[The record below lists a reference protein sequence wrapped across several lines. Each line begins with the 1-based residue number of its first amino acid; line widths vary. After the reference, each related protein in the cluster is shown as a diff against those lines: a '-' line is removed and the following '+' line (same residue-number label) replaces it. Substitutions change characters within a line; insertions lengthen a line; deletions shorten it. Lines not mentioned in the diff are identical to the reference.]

1 MCRYVD
7 MIQLK
12 IDNEYKYL
20 STNITT
26 TTRTTQLH
34 EIEINL
40 WLFHNQGYLL
50 RSGRVKNKNFIFQE
64 VKVNCR

>member
-1 MCRYVD
+1 MCRCVD

-26 TTRTTQLH
+26 TTRTTQQH
-34 EIEINL
+34 EIETNKL
-40 WLFHNQGYLL
+40 TAVSQ
-50 RSGRVKNKNFIFQE
+50 SGVPLE
-64 VKVNCR
+64 VRKVQT

>member
-1 MCRYVD
+1 MCRCVD

-12 IDNEYKYL
+12 IDNEFKYL

-34 EIEINL
+34 EIETNKL
-40 WLFHNQGYLL
+40 TAVSQ
-50 RSGRVKNKNFIFQE
+50 SGVPLE
-64 VKVNCR
+64 VRKVQT

>member
-1 MCRYVD
+1 MCRCVD

-34 EIEINL
+34 EIETNL
-40 WLFHNQGYLL
+40 RLFYNQGYLL
-50 RSGRVKNKNFIFQE
+50 RSGRFKHKILSF
-64 VKVNCR
+64 KK

>member
-1 MCRYVD
+1 MCRCVD

-34 EIEINL
+34 EIETNKL
-40 WLFHNQGYLL
+40 TAVSQ
-50 RSGRVKNKNFIFQE
+50 SGVPLE
-64 VKVNCR
+64 VRKVQL